1 MRAYIVGAART
12 ATGRF
17 AGALKDISVE
27 QLAAVPMKEAI
38 WRAGL
43 EPALLDDVI
52 LGNALQ
58 TNDAPNVA
66 RVAALVAGIPIEVP
80 AYTVHRQCGSGLQA
94 VVSAAQAIAAGDA
107 RAVLAGGVEN
117 MTRAPY
123 YTNDLRFGAR
133 AGHVTFYDPFVRNT
147 ERCAPVEVYGQWNMG
162 LTAENLA
169 EKHGISREDQDRFAA
184 DSQRKGAAAVTAGVF
199 HQEIVP
205 VSVPQG
211 KGKPPAL
218 FAVDETL
225 RPDTTAEGLARLQP
239 AFRKDGTVTAGN
251 SCPLSDG
258 AAAVVVVSEEM
269 LRGGASEG
277 EGVGNGGLAHPLARI
292 VSYAVSGV
300 DPRVMGIGPVTAT
313 RRALERAGLTLD
325 HIDLI
330 ELNEAFAAQSLA
342 VLKELGL
349 TGDPRVNASGGA
361 IALGHPIGATG
372 AKLLTTLVYAL
383 RRTRGRYGLV
393 TLCIGGG
400 MGIAMVVEAL

>member
-1 MRAYIVGAART
+1 MNAYIIAAART

-17 AGALKDISVE
+17 GGSLKDVPVE
-27 QLAAVPMKEAI
+27 QLAAVLMRDVLG
-38 WRAGL
+38 RAGL
-43 EPALLDDVI
+43 DPVLLDEVVM
-52 LGNALQ
+52 GNVLQ

-66 RVAALVAGIPIEVP
+66 RVAALVAGIPLEVP

-94 VVSAAQAIAAGDA
+94 VVGAAQAVAAGDA
-107 RAVLAGGVEN
+107 RAVLAGGVES

-147 ERCAPVEVYGQWNMG
+147 ERCAPAEVFGPWNMG

-169 EKHGISREDQDRFAA
+169 EQYGISRQEQDLFAA
-184 DSQRKGAAAVTAGVF
+184 ESQRKGAAAAAAGAF
-199 HQEIVP
+199 QAEIVAVP
-205 VSVPQG
+205 VPQG
-211 KGKPPAL
+211 KGKPPAE
-218 FAVDETL
+218 FAADETL
-225 RPDTTAEGLARLQP
+225 RPDTTVEGLARLQP

-258 AAAVVVVSEEM
+258 AAAVVVVSGEM
-269 LRGGASEG
+269 VEGRGAVAGIA
-277 EGVGNGGLAHPLARI
+277 APLARI
-292 VSYAVSGV
+292 VSYAACGV
-300 DPRVMGIGPVTAT
+300 DPRVMGIGPVPAT
-313 RRALERAGLTLD
+313 RRALERAALTLD
-325 HIDLI
+325 QMDLI

-349 TGDPRVNASGGA
+349 TGDPRVNVNGGA

-372 AKLLTTLVYAL
+372 TKLLVTLVHSL
-383 RRTRGRYGLV
+383 RRRQGRYGLI

>member
-1 MRAYIVGAART
+1 MSAYIVGAART

-17 AGALKDISVE
+17 AGALKDIPVE

-38 WRAGL
+38 GRAGL
-43 EPALLDDVI
+43 DPVLLDDVI

-94 VVSAAQAIAAGDA
+94 VVSAAQAVAAGDA

-147 ERCAPVEVYGQWNMG
+147 ERCAPVDVYGPWNMG

-169 EKHGISREDQDRFAA
+169 EKYGISREEQDLFAA
-184 DSQRKGAAAVTAGVF
+184 ESQRKGIGAVAAGVF
-199 HQEIVP
+199 REEIVP

-211 KGKPPAL
+211 KGKPAVL
-218 FAVDETL
+218 FTTDETP

-239 AFRKDGTVTAGN
+239 AFKKDGTVTAGN
-251 SCPLSDG
+251 SCSLSDG
-258 AAAVVVVSEEM
+258 AAAVVVVSED
-269 LRGGASEG
+269 LLDASK
-277 EGVGNGGLAHPLARI
+277 ATPLARI

-300 DPRVMGIGPVTAT
+300 DPRVMGIGPVPAT

-325 HIDLI
+325 QLDLI

-349 TGDPRVNASGGA
+349 AGDPRVNVNGGA

-372 AKLLTTLVYAL
+372 VKLLTTLVYSL
-383 RRTRGRYGLV
+383 RRVHGRYGLV

-400 MGIAMVVEAL
+400 MGIAMVVEALTYPQQ